1 MPLNDD
7 SDTDEL
13 LLKLR
18 PKGRQQ
24 EVLQK
29 KQLDER
35 VKSIEEN
42 KSVYKEQITT
52 LCSNFA
58 KILTDKTLPENASLL
73 KKNVEKEV
81 KEKLIEL
88 SVKLNNDE
96 SESEGMGATMI
107 NALLLN
113 CLLLQRDK
121 INSLEHRLS
130 LIETKK

>member
-7 SDTDEL
+7 SNTDEL
-13 LLKLR
+13 LAKLR

-42 KSVYKEQITT
+42 KSAYKEQITT
-52 LCSNFA
+52 LCSSFA
-58 KILTDKTLPENASLL
+58 KILSDKTLQENSSII
-73 KKNVEKEV
+73 KKNVEKEI

-96 SESEGMGATMI
+96 SESEGMGSTVI

-113 CLLLQRDK
+113 CLLIQRDK

-130 LIETKK
+130 LLENKK